1 MNISDFYL
9 IKKTKNKMNSRYLKI
24 IRNRGKIGCAGCF
37 FEIDSE
43 CKKPERCKLE
53 LKQIYKTKVLIYL
66 ERRRF

>member
-1 MNISDFYL
+1 MNKSYL
-9 IKKTKNKMNSRYLKI
+9 EIIK
-24 IRNRGKIGCAGCF
+24 NRGKIGCAGCF

-43 CKKPERCKLE
+43 CKKPERCKLD